1 MNKTL
6 ILGAGASMHLGFP
19 SGKGLLRSI
28 PLDISNGVYKKHF
41 EYSQLLSIGFEE
53 STLKNL
59 WVAIKDFGGYSID
72 ELLET
77 REDLLSLG
85 KVCIA
90 KLILKYEYESRRHT
104 NNLGWY
110 RNLFAYIK
118 RNGFENIKNC
128 GLNIITFNYDRSIEY
143 FLFNSMKS
151 TYNKSDD
158 AVYEA
163 ISGIKIIHLHGTLGS
178 MNNNLIDES
187 FNNYGDYTDINRVL
201 TISKNIKVIHEE
213 VEDNYAEARSI
224 IRKSDEIIVAGFGYS
239 KRNTERL
246 EIGKSN
252 AKRIVLG
259 FYEMREVDVESAIST
274 MNIAE
279 NVEVLRIT
287 KTQEASC
294 SRIFENYLD

>member
-53 STLKNL
+53 STLKDL

-90 KLILKYEYESRRHT
+90 KWILKYENESRRHT

-118 RNGFENIKNC
+118 RNGFDNIKDC

-143 FLFNSMKS
+143 FLFNAIKR
-151 TYNKSDD
+151 TFNKSDEE
-158 AVYEA
+158 VYEA
-163 ISGIKIIHLHGTLGS
+163 ISNIKIIHLHGTLGS
-178 MNNNLIDES
+178 MSDNKSDI
-187 FNNYGDYTDINRVL
+187 FNKYGHHSNIENVL
-201 TISKNIKVIHEE
+201 EISKEIKVIHEE
-213 VEDNYAEARSI
+213 VEDNYIKARNI
-224 IRKSDEIIVAGFGYS
+224 IIKSDEIIVAGFGYS
-239 KRNTERL
+239 NRNTERL

-259 FYEMREVDVESAIST
+259 FYEMREVDVESATSI
-274 MNIAE
+274 MDIAE
-279 NVEVLRIT
+279 NVEVLKIT
-287 KTQEASC
+287 NNQKSSC
-294 SRIFENYLD
+294 SSIFENYLD